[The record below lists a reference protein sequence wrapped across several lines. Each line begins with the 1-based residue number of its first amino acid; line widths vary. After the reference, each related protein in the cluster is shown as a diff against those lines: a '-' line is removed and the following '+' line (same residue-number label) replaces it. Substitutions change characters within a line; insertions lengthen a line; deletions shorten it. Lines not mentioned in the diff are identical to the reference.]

1 MLEIK
6 EGHTTSTR
14 VTKSIVRDLAIAGSF
29 VRSVR
34 TMAILTFPNRYR
46 VIGCH
51 SMLLRR
57 QARKDRH
64 ALTLVFRRVSA
75 PLVGVRRT
83 EHPVCRCGHALVP
96 MSLRLDRR
104 AALQEHALLS
114 PTATSSPVTAVART
128 LRKPA
133 VPGQKCHVHLSH
145 GVARRVASYS
155 EESHPRGC
163 CVARRDR
170 SSGRHNRPAAAGMG
184 LAGNMGLGRCSPVAG
199 HARAWLRATDSM
211 TTTRRKPP

>member
-14 VTKSIVRDLAIAGSF
+14 VTKSIVGDLAIAGSF

-34 TMAILTFPNRYR
+34 TIANLTSPNRFR

-57 QARKDRH
+57 QAREARH

-75 PLVGVRRT
+75 PLVGVQRT
-83 EHPVCRCGHALVP
+83 GHPVCRCGHAPIP
-96 MSLRLDRR
+96 MSLRLDRHT
-104 AALQEHALLS
+104 ALQEQALLS
-114 PTATSSPVTAVART
+114 TAATSSPVTAAART

-145 GVARRVASYS
+145 GVARRAAFYS
-155 EESHPRGC
+155 EELHSCEC

-170 SSGRHNRPAAAGMG
+170 SSGGRNRSAAAGMG
-184 LAGNMGLGRCSPVAG
+184 LAGSMGPGRCSPVAG
-199 HARAWLRATDSM
+199 RARAWLRATGSM